1 MACVCDVRVDKKRL
15 SSASTVIMTVRK
27 ASLGLNVVVHLLC
40 LLSSFLHDGTGQN
53 YFLLQPSMQK

>member
-1 MACVCDVRVDKKRL
+1 MACVCDVRVDKKG
-15 SSASTVIMTVRK
+15 SSTVIMTVRK